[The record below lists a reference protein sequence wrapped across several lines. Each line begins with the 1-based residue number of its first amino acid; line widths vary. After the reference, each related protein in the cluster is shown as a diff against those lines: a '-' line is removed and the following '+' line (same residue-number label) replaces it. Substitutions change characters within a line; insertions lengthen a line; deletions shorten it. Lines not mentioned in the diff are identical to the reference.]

1 VTSVD
6 DRDPPPV
13 SSPVRRGDPGDN
25 DPPVL
30 ELDLDRHARTS
41 ARRRARRGRR
51 LRFTAYGVLLVALSA
66 AIPTL
71 AVVGL
76 GAVLD
81 SRDGEVADPVVDPS
95 EPGYQAVVPPTP
107 TLLVAH
113 ADGDG
118 VAGLALLVLAGA
130 ERDGG
135 TVVLVP
141 PDTEV
146 DLPGIG
152 TLTIDASAALS
163 GVDSVLGVTEQLLH
177 LSIDDVVVLDA
188 EGWRRAVEPVGGL
201 TIENPDELTSPD
213 GTVVFPAGPLALAP
227 ADVGPYLAGRVPG
240 EDPEYPRFRQEL
252 VWRAWLDAV
261 GAAGAAGTPPGEV
274 DAGLGRFVPTIA
286 AGVHRVEQLPAT
298 AVEVPVAG
306 PAAADPAADDPA
318 AANPAAADPA
328 ADDPAAAGPVADDPA
343 ATAEDGG
350 AGESVAAGAAGEGAA
365 AATTWVHRVDDDD
378 VAELVNRVV
387 PFPAG
392 ADPGDRIRVRV
403 LDGTGDTSR
412 VLPAARTL
420 VTGGAQIVLIGNA
433 DRFDY
438 AETVVFHGPD
448 RPADDAEAMA
458 ATLGLGTV
466 REAEAQDE
474 DVDVT
479 VVLGADYQP

>member
-1 VTSVD
+1 MTSID
-6 DRDPPPV
+6 GRDPPPA
-13 SSPVRRGDPGDN
+13 SSPLWRPDEGTGD

-30 ELDLDRHARTS
+30 ELEVDRHNRTA

-51 LRFTAYGVLLVALSA
+51 LRFTVYALLLVALA
-66 AIPTL
+66 GAIPAL
-71 AVVGL
+71 AVVGMR
-76 GAVLD
+76 AVLD
-81 SRDGEVADPVVDPS
+81 SRDGEVADPVLDPS

-130 ERDGG
+130 ERAGG
-135 TVVLVP
+135 TVVLLP
-141 PDTEV
+141 EDTQV
-146 DLPGIG
+146 DLEGIG
-152 TLTIDASAALS
+152 TLTIDDAASLS
-163 GVDSVLGVTEQLLH
+163 GVDSALGVTEQLLH
-177 LSIDDVVVLDA
+177 LSIDDLVVLDA

-213 GTVVFPAGPLALAP
+213 GAVVFPVGRLALAP
-227 ADVGPYLAGRVPG
+227 ADVGPYLAARVPG

-252 VWRAWLDAV
+252 VWRAWLEAV
-261 GAAGAAGTPPGEV
+261 ATAGAAGTPPGEV

-286 AGVHRVEQLPAT
+286 GGVWRLEQLPAT
-298 AVEVPVAG
+298 AVEVPAA
-306 PAAADPAADDPA
+306 PAEADVTATTGEDTDGDATP
-318 AANPAAADPA
+318 
-328 ADDPAAAGPVADDPA
+328 PVEPPDAP
-343 ATAEDGG
+343 
-350 AGESVAAGAAGEGAA
+350 S
-365 AATTWVHRVDDDD
+365 TTWVHVADEAAI
-378 VAELVNRVV
+378 AELVNRVV

-403 LDGTGDTSR
+403 LDGTGDTAR
-412 VLPAARTL
+412 ALPAARTL
-420 VTGGAQIVLIGNA
+420 VAGGAQIVLIGNA

-438 AETVVFHGPD
+438 AETVVFHGPGLPSD
-448 RPADDAEAMA
+448 PADAMAEA
-458 ATLGLGTV
+458 LGLGTV